1 MDMILHCLY
10 AALASAGFAF
20 VFELRRW
27 QHILAASFTGAMSWL
42 VYLLL
47 EDVMGAVACNFMAT
61 VAVAIL
67 SEVFARL
74 FKSPATV
81 FLIIGIVPLVPGGGL
96 YYTMD
101 ALIDGNMDLFVQK
114 GLEAASI
121 AGAIAAGSSLVS
133 SVVRILPRRRR
144 LPKNREQT

>member
-1 MDMILHCLY
+1 MEMFLQCLY

-20 VFELRRW
+20 VFELRRP
-27 QHILAASFTGAMSWL
+27 QHILASSFAGAMSWL
-42 VYLLL
+42 VYLVAEPVLGPVGRNFVATL
-47 EDVMGAVACNFMAT
+47 AVA
-61 VAVAIL
+61 VL
-67 SEVFARL
+67 SEIFARA

-96 YYTMD
+96 YRTMS
-101 ALIDGNMDLFVQK
+101 ALIDGNMELFVRH

-133 SVVRILPRRRR
+133 SVVRILPVRGRAN
-144 LPKNREQT
+144 PAPMDK

>member
-1 MDMILHCLY
+1 MIRKFL
-10 AALASAGFAF
+10 
-20 VFELRRW
+20 
-27 QHILAASFTGAMSWL
+27 ILVVS
-42 VYLLL
+42 LLTRVISSP
-47 EDVMGAVACNFMAT
+47 DV
-61 VAVAIL
+61 L
-67 SEVFARL
+67 SEIFARM

-133 SVVRILPRRRR
+133 SVVRILPRRKR
-144 LPKNREQT
+144 LPKNGI

>member
-67 SEVFARL
+67 SEVFARM

-101 ALIDGNMDLFVQK
+101 ALIDGNMELFVQK

-144 LPKNREQT
+144 LSKNREQT

>member
-10 AALASAGFAF
+10 AALASVGFAL
-20 VFELRRW
+20 VFELRRP
-27 QHILAASFTGAMSWL
+27 QHILAAGFTGAMSWL

-47 EDVMGAVACNFMAT
+47 DDVMGVVGCNFAAT

-67 SEVFARL
+67 SEIFARM

-96 YYTMD
+96 YYTMT
-101 ALIDGNMDLFVQK
+101 ALIDGNMELFVQK

-144 LPKNREQT
+144 LPKSGI

>member
-1 MDMILHCLY
+1 METCLPCLY
-10 AALASAGFAF
+10 AALTSIGFAM

-27 QHILAASFTGAMSWL
+27 QHILAAGFAGTAGWL
-42 VYLLL
+42 VYLLTA
-47 EDVMGAVACNFMAT
+47 DAMGVVGRNFVAT

-67 SEVFARL
+67 AEIFARI

-81 FLIIGIVPLVPGGGL
+81 FLITGIIPLVPGGGL

-101 ALIDGNMDLFVQK
+101 ALIDGNMALFAQRGV
-114 GLEAASI
+114 EAASI

-133 SVVRILPRRRR
+133 SVVRILPKRKRI
-144 LPKNREQT
+144 PAGGTGK

>member
-1 MDMILHCLY
+1 MDTFLHCLY

-20 VFELRRW
+20 VFELRRP
-27 QHILAASFTGAMSWL
+27 QHILASSFAGAMSWL

-47 EDVMGAVACNFMAT
+47 EPFMGAVGCNFAATVT
-61 VAVAIL
+61 VAVL
-67 SEVFARL
+67 SEIFARM

-114 GLEAASI
+114 GLEATSI

-133 SVVRILPRRRR
+133 SVVRILPRRKH
-144 LPKNREQT
+144 LPKNGI

>member
-1 MDMILHCLY
+1 MDMFLHCLY
-10 AALASAGFAF
+10 AALASVGFAL

-27 QHILAASFTGAMSWL
+27 EHILASGFTGAMSWL
-42 VYLLL
+42 VYLMA
-47 EDVMGAVACNFMAT
+47 EDVMGPIGCNFLAT

-67 SEVFARL
+67 AEIFARM

-101 ALIDGNMDLFVQK
+101 ALINGDMQLFAQR
-114 GLEAASI
+114 GIQAAGI
-121 AGAIAAGSSLVS
+121 AGGIAAGSSLVS
-133 SVVRILPRRRR
+133 SVVRILPKRRRIME
-144 LPKNREQT
+144 EQK

>member
-10 AALASAGFAF
+10 AALASVAFAF

-27 QHILAASFTGAMSWL
+27 QHILAAGFTGAMSWL

-47 EDVMGAVACNFMAT
+47 EGVVGDIGRNFAAT
-61 VAVAIL
+61 VAVALL
-67 SEVFARL
+67 SEIFARTL
-74 FKSPATV
+74 KAPATV

-101 ALIDGNMDLFVQK
+101 ALIDGDMALFAQK
-114 GLEAASI
+114 GIQAAGI

-133 SVVRILPRRRR
+133 SVVRILPKRKKT
-144 LPKNREQT
+144 PAGK